1 MLVTYY
7 NIGAATA
14 TLRTKVAKKW
24 QTMAAATD
32 KSTGDSQKV
41 PVRPVAVG
49 QGATGTDSSGLGSMA
64 YGPMAPAMTALL
76 DGDVDGGARLAT
88 VE

>member
-1 MLVTYY
+1 MRVTYY

-32 KSTGDSQKV
+32 KCMGDNQKV
-41 PVRPVAVG
+41 PGRPVAVG
-49 QGATGTDSSGLGSMA
+49 QRAAGTGRSGRGDQGSRA
-64 YGPMAPAMTALL
+64 DAPPRW
-76 DGDVDGGARLAT
+76 ARYWM
-88 VE
+88 VM

>member
-24 QTMAAATD
+24 QTMAAATN
-32 KSTGDSQKV
+32 KSMGDSQKV

-49 QGATGTDSSGLGSMA
+49 QGGNGDGQQWAGEHGVWADGPCHDRATGW
-64 YGPMAPAMTALL
+64 
-76 DGDVDGGARLAT
+76 
-88 VE
+88 